1 MRKKIFN
8 SIFLLLV
15 FGLTLYTV
23 FRGENLKEVVN
34 TIKGIDHMCLIPAA
48 ACVVLFVVC
57 ESIVI
62 HYMLSTL
69 NINVSRTKCM
79 LYSGVGFFFSAITP
93 SASGGQPMQIY
104 YMNKDDIPLPVS
116 TIVLM
121 IVTITYKAVLI
132 ITAIGIIIFHPGF
145 IYDNIEPVITFFYV
159 GLLLSVSFCAALLVV
174 VFHPLLARK
183 IVICVERVLVKIHI
197 LKKKPER
204 IKKLYDLMQQYYT
217 AAAYLRSHKL
227 VILKV
232 QIITFVQRTLIFA
245 VTWFVFKSFRL
256 KGIPFYEILLLQSV
270 ISVSADMLPFPG
282 GMGISENLFLIIFT
296 CIFNENFILPG
307 MILSRGISFYI
318 QLIFCGML
326 TLIAH
331 FYWAENKKNMKG
343 KI

>member
-1 MRKKIFN
+1 MRKKALN
-8 SIFLLLV
+8 TLFLLLV

-23 FRGENLKEVVN
+23 FRGENLREVVN
-34 TIKGIDHMCLIPAA
+34 TIKGIDHLCLVPAA
-48 ACVVLFVVC
+48 VCVVFFVVC
-57 ESIVI
+57 ESAVI
-62 HYMLSTL
+62 HYMFSTL
-69 NINVSRTKCM
+69 NINVSRKRCM
-79 LYSGVGFFFSAITP
+79 LYSGVGFFFSSITP

-104 YMNKDDIPLPVS
+104 YMSKDDIPVPVS

-132 ITAIGIIIFHPGF
+132 ITAIGIILFHPGF

-159 GLLLSVSFCAALLVV
+159 GLFLSASFCTALLVV

-183 IVICVERVLVKIHI
+183 IVMCIEQVLVKVHI
-197 LKKKPER
+197 LKNKPER
-204 IKKLYDLMQQYYT
+204 IKKLYDLMQQYYS
-217 AAAYLRSHKL
+217 AAEYLKTHKL

-232 QIITFVQRTLIFA
+232 QIITIIQRFLIFA
-245 VTWFVFKSFRL
+245 VTWFVFKSFGL
-256 KGIPFYEILLLQSV
+256 NGIPFYEILLLQSV
-270 ISVSADMLPFPG
+270 ISISADMLPFPG

-296 CIFNENFILPG
+296 GVFKENFILPG

-331 FYWAENKKNMKG
+331 FYWAENNNV
-343 KI
+343 